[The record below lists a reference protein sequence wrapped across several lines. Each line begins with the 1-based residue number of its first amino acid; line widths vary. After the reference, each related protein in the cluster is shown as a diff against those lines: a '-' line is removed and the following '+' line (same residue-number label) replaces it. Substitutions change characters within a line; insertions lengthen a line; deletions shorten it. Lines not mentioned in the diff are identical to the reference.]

1 MIPAA
6 CWLARHLVFSIAKW
20 DAMKN
25 DIFVMRDAV
34 EYPNTLQA
42 WGANA
47 QMTIEFDAEPAY
59 NLTT

>member
-1 MIPAA
+1 MIPAVR
-6 CWLARHLVFSIAKW
+6 WLARYLVFPIAKW

-25 DIFVMRDAV
+25 DIFAMRDAV
-34 EYPNTLQA
+34 EYPNALQA

-59 NLTT
+59 DLTI